1 MVSGTRLPGMCLHN
15 RPYIQEEHYRGGAA
29 NYEGGMN

>member
-1 MVSGTRLPGMCLHN
+1 MVSGTRLPGMCLH